1 VSISPLSIF
10 YFLSF
15 FGKAFFSKEM
25 VSVQWVLVG
34 YSLAFSSDIAGFVGG
49 LGFFGLNGVG
59 MDCHG
64 TIPHLAFMFFQLA
77 FAAITYRKGGV
88 C

>member
-1 VSISPLSIF
+1 MSISPLSIF

-64 TIPHLAFMFFQLA
+64 TIPHLELA
-77 FAAITYRKGGV
+77 RGAEKIRELFLSFYS
-88 C
+88 

>member
-15 FGKAFFSKEM
+15 FGKVKLSFPEKWS
-25 VSVQWVLVG
+25 
-34 YSLAFSSDIAGFVGG
+34 AFSSDIAGFAGG
-49 LGFFGLNGVG
+49 LGFLGLNGVG

-64 TIPHLAFMFFQLA
+64 TIPYLELARGAEKTRELFLSF
-77 FAAITYRKGGV
+77 YS
-88 C
+88 